1 MIHDDARARFPEMPA
16 GYESFYLRA
25 CHPDG
30 GLGIWIRYTV
40 HRRPGREASGSLWFT
55 LFDAEAGAPT
65 AVKISVPGPV
75 AGDGDWL
82 RIADSRIGPGS
93 ATGEVRVP
101 GTAEAGWDLRF
112 DGAPALRHLPRGWMY
127 RSALPKTKPLS
138 LHPVARFDGTVTIGG
153 REITLDGWPGMVGH
167 NWGSQH
173 AERWIWLHGMNF
185 AGTDDATWLDV
196 TLGRIRV
203 GGLTLPWIAS
213 GAISLDGQ
221 RLALGGP
228 GAIRRTRVAERP
240 DRLEFTLPGN
250 GVWIRGRVSAP
261 RERFVGWVYADP
273 DGSEH
278 QTVNCSIADLTLAV
292 APQGGPPVELR
303 ADGLAAYELGMREHD
318 HGMTIQPFPD
328 G

>member
-55 LFDAEAGAPT
+55 LFDADAAAPT
-65 AVKISVPGPV
+65 AVKITMPGPV

-82 RIADSRIGPGS
+82 RIADSRIGPG
-93 ATGEVRVP
+93 AANGEVRVP

-112 DGAPALRHLPRGWMY
+112 DGAPVLRHLPRGWMY
-127 RSALPKTKPLS
+127 RAALPKTKPLS
-138 LHPVARFDGTVTIGG
+138 LHPLARFEGTVTIGG

-185 AGTDDATWLDV
+185 AGRDDTTWLDV

-213 GAISLDGQ
+213 GAISLAGQ

-240 DRLEFTLPGN
+240 DRLEFTLPGT

-278 QTVNCSIADLTLAV
+278 HTVNCSIADLTLAV
-292 APQGGPPVELR
+292 APQDGPPVELR